1 MSKEKLR
8 EGHVLVEVVSGAE
21 GPSLSIGDF
30 DTGYRVAGPK
40 PWLAGERIVQLQLKV
55 GHLLGSHAAAE
66 IQVVLML
73 SGVSLRV
80 VA

>member
-30 DTGYRVAGPK
+30 DTGYLVAGPK
-40 PWLAGERIVQLQLKV
+40 PWGGGRTIHKFQVKAADLIRLANEYEAKP
-55 GHLLGSHAAAE
+55 
-66 IQVVLML
+66 
-73 SGVSLRV
+73 
-80 VA
+80 